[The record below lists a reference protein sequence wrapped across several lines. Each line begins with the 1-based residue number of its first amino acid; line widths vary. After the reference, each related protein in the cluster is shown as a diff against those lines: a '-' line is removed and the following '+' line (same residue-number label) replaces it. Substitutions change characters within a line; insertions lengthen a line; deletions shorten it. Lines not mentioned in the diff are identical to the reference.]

1 MVKHFNVIM
10 AAVISGTVALFTSVL
25 GISGTVIGSV
35 LSTFLYQLLSG
46 YSEERYEERGII
58 KPNLGGEIVYIFPL
72 AVIAIIEL
80 IFVLSALHYRFDMLF
95 DILESAVANNLFRIM
110 GIGLIILGVYPFF
123 NEKYVN
129 KRNGMVV
136 LILGVLLLLRGLVD
150 ITSIT
155 AKIFYALFYRF
166 DFIFGLLV
174 VVILVLVIIN
184 ILKGSDIGDFKSKEF
199 VNEHKPKPHARKID
213 TSFNKFRH
221 SNRNNKHNASNWD
234 DDVPMRDDHYHGRPV
249 YNDEP
254 GWDDDVPMRDDHYHG
269 RPVYND
275 GHGWDDDVPMRDDHY
290 HDRPVYNNGH
300 DSWHEPYEHVQS
312 NEELPLYEE
321 EVILVKDPENPGT
334 PIKKRILKRVGRNKG
349 SDDDFQDVYIV
360 DELK

>member
-234 DDVPMRDDHYHGRPV
+234 DDVPMRDDHYH
-249 YNDEP
+249 
-254 GWDDDVPMRDDHYHG
+254 
-269 RPVYND
+269 
-275 GHGWDDDVPMRDDHY
+275 
-290 HDRPVYNNGH
+290 DRPVYNNGH